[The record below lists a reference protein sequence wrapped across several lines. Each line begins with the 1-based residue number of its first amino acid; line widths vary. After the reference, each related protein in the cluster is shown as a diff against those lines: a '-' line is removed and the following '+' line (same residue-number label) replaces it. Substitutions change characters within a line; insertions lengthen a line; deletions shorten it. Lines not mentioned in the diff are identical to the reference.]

1 MTLVLRPATEADF
14 EPLLDLSVRVLR
26 ADLERL
32 GRFLPSHRRGRMR
45 AVFDAGELR
54 VIEHGGVRIGCV
66 GVARADDHVALHSVY
81 IEPAYQGMGL
91 GAAAVAAALEGQ
103 PDLPLR
109 IEVLRGSAAQRFW
122 ERLGF
127 VRVGEEGVDW
137 LYERPAG
144 TAGPSVAHGRP
155 AG

>member
-1 MTLVLRPATEADF
+1 VTPAVVLRPAGEEDF

-32 GRFLPSHRRGRMR
+32 DRFMLSRRRARMR

-54 VIEHGGVRIGCV
+54 VIEQDGQRAGCIGLACGANHLV
-66 GVARADDHVALHSVY
+66 LHSVY
-81 IEPAYQGMGL
+81 LEPALQGRGL
-91 GAAAVAAALEGQ
+91 GAAAVAAALDGA
-103 PDLPLR
+103 PALPVR
-109 IEVLRGSAAQRFW
+109 IEVLRDSRAHRFW

-127 VRVGEEGVDW
+127 LRVGEDGVDW

-144 TAGPSVAHGRP
+144 LGAARP
-155 AG
+155 PA